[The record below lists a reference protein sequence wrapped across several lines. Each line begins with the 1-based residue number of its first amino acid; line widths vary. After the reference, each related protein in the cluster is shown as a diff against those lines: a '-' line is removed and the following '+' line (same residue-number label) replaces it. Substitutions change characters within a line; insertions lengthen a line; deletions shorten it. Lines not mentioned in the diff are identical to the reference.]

1 MVSRSTRGEC
11 AARSGWHTN
20 RVGVTLSPG
29 CGVWS
34 RSIVTVV
41 FGDSDP
47 GAAFVELVV
56 SRVNDARRLAA
67 VDATGLLDTGGEE
80 GFDRI
85 AAIAA
90 RLLETPFGFVTVV
103 DDRRSFWKACIGVD
117 AIDPGE
123 RQNQVDESFCQ
134 YVIGLDDVLMV
145 NDTRVDARTKD
156 NPSIESMGVLAW
168 AGAPVRGT
176 DGVVLGTVCVV
187 DTTPRSWTHSDGLL
201 LSELAEIAA
210 DEIRSTQVAVAA
222 TRSEV
227 LLESILAR
235 APIGFALVDD
245 QMRYLI
251 VNEAFASM
259 NGRSV
264 DDHLGRSV
272 GELSID
278 GGDDEVAT
286 LLGAVLAGGESV
298 AGIEYTRS
306 AASSAGPQRTWW
318 VSCYRLVVGADTRAG
333 MLVEDVTVRVDAHQ
347 RAQRLAEITEQLAK
361 TISADDVARI
371 VGSDVAAY
379 FGAAGAVIG
388 VVDVETRSVSILA
401 SRGATK
407 ALGDIVFTIDDDTAY
422 GAAVRTGELVVVT
435 DAVDRYERFP
445 ASPVLGLE
453 ASAAV
458 PCIVAEGTVA
468 GVMVV
473 GWAHRID
480 RNRFPIAQLKTMA
493 TLIANV
499 LQRND
504 VARQRRELIESLQL
518 TLLGTP
524 IAVAG
529 IEVAVRYEA
538 AGDALGFGGD
548 WYDVVPIDPARTAL
562 VVGDVAGHD
571 ATAAARMSQVR
582 TVISDLLLLDT
593 ALDDLFDQADRLLA
607 TRSTSTLTTVGVT
620 VINTEDRTITSIS
633 AGHLPALLIHPDG
646 TVTTARPSLRPP
658 LTVGRSP
665 LHSVAFDY
673 EPGTKI
679 VMYTDGLIETRAHT
693 IDVDL
698 TRLRQYLEDVA
709 GADVHSLADKLVND
723 FADPTIRFDDTAL
736 ICAEL
741 Q

>member
-1 MVSRSTRGEC
+1 MVRVVSGE
-11 AARSGWHTN
+11 
-20 RVGVTLSPG
+20 
-29 CGVWS
+29 
-34 RSIVTVV
+34 
-41 FGDSDP
+41 GDPD
-47 GAAFVELVV
+47 AAFVELVV
-56 SRVNDARRLAA
+56 ARVNDARRLAA
-67 VDATGLLDTGGEE
+67 VDATGLLDTGAEE
-80 GFDRI
+80 SFDRI
-85 AAIAA
+85 ASIAA

-103 DDRRSFWKACIGVD
+103 DDRRSFWKACVGVD
-117 AIDPGE
+117 ATDLAE

-134 YVIGLDDVLMV
+134 YVIALDDVLMV
-145 NDTRVDARTKD
+145 NDTRVDVRTAD

-168 AGAPVRGT
+168 AGAPVRGP
-176 DGVVLGTVCVV
+176 DGDVLGTVCVV

-210 DEIRSTQVAVAA
+210 DEIRSTQVAVTA

-245 QMRYLI
+245 QLRYEIL
-251 VNEAFASM
+251 NEAFASM

-272 GELSID
+272 GEMSPD
-278 GGDDEVAT
+278 GGDDDDEIAM
-286 LLGAVLAGGESV
+286 LLRAVLDDGESV
-298 AGIEYTRS
+298 TGRELTRS
-306 AASSAGPQRTWW
+306 ASSSAGPERTWS
-318 VSCYRLVVGADTRAG
+318 VSCYRLVVGADMRAG
-333 MLVEDVTVRVDAHQ
+333 MLVEDVTDRVDAQQ

-379 FGAAGAVIG
+379 FGAAGAVVG
-388 VVDVETRSVSILA
+388 LVDPETRTISILTSTDLA
-401 SRGATK
+401 GA
-407 ALGDIVFTIDDDTAY
+407 LSGNIFTIDDDTAY
-422 GAAVRTGELVVVT
+422 GTAFRTGELVVVT

-445 ASPVLGLE
+445 AAPMMGLE
-453 ASAAV
+453 ASATV
-458 PCIVAEGTVA
+458 PCIVADGTVA
-468 GVMVV
+468 GVMVI
-473 GWAHRID
+473 GWNHRID
-480 RNRFPIAQLKTMA
+480 RDRFPLAQLKTMA

-524 IAVAG
+524 TVVAG

-538 AGDALGFGGD
+538 AADALGFGGD
-548 WYDVVPIDPARTAL
+548 WFDVVPIDPARTAL

-582 TVISDLLLLDT
+582 TVISDLLFLDT

-607 TRSTSTLTTVGVT
+607 ARSTSTMTTVGVT
-620 VINTEDRTITSIS
+620 VISTEDRTITSLS

-646 TVTTARPSLRPP
+646 TVTTTRPALRPP
-658 LTVGRSP
+658 LTVGHSP
-665 LHSVAFDY
+665 LHSVAVDY
-673 EPGTKI
+673 EPGTTI
-679 VMYTDGLIETRAHT
+679 VMFTDGLIETRGST
-693 IDVDL
+693 IDADL
-698 TRLRQYLEDVA
+698 TRLRRYLEVVA
-709 GADVHSLADKLVND
+709 GGDVHSLADKLVND
-723 FADPTIRFDDTAL
+723 FADPTARFDDTAL